1 MTDRDPAEPD
11 PVEALAAQLDQ
22 LRTYVRSYATQT
34 GHLRVT
40 LDRHIAQVMMLLLV
54 IKQFREQ
61 DIAQLRAQVAGIT
74 TRRRAANPPAPYWV
88 GLSDAEYAA
97 QLAQL
102 RAWVDG
108 VALTQWPG
116 YLDQL
121 PFCWP
126 NHPEAVW
133 EFSNLKTEWTRVYAD
148 PNNRPLQDALWF
160 FERWLPGAL
169 TRLRTA
175 IKCDRS
181 GCQRATERSPPT
193 RRS

>member
-1 MTDRDPAEPD
+1 
-11 PVEALAAQLDQ
+11 
-22 LRTYVRSYATQT
+22 
-34 GHLRVT
+34 
-40 LDRHIAQVMMLLLV
+40 MMLLLV

-61 DIAQLRAQVAGIT
+61 DIAQLRAPG
-74 TRRRAANPPAPYWV
+74 RRHHHPAATANPPPPCWV

-121 PFCWP
+121 PLCWL

-133 EFSNLKTEWTRVYAD
+133 EFSNLMAEWTRVYAD

-175 IKCDRS
+175 IECTGLAASAPPS
-181 GCQRATERSPPT
+181 GRRRLAVAESSPSKALAHCPCVGAFTVPGPRDALRARQLRPG
-193 RRS
+193 

>member
-1 MTDRDPAEPD
+1 MTDPDPAEPD
-11 PVEALAAQLDQ
+11 PVEALAGQLDQ

-34 GHLRVT
+34 GQLRVT

-74 TRRRAANPPAPYWV
+74 TRRRTANPPAPCWV

-108 VALTQWPG
+108 VAP
-116 YLDQL
+116 
-121 PFCWP
+121 
-126 NHPEAVW
+126 HPVA
-133 EFSNLKTEWTRVYAD
+133 R
-148 PNNRPLQDALWF
+148 
-160 FERWLPGAL
+160 LPGSAAAL
-169 TRLRTA
+169 LAEPSRGGLGILQPDGRVDA
-175 IKCDRS
+175 GVCRP
-181 GCQRATERSPPT
+181 Q
-193 RRS
+193 